1 VRYGLLN
8 ERLAREEVVTMS
20 AANGTAVKLAQG
32 LVALGTV
39 LVAVGIAWATLSAK
53 ADATALEAKRIEAQV
68 IGIQGKQHACELD
81 LREVRTQT
89 AAEIKSIGQRLDG
102 LERGMAELLK
112 RSRRER

>member
-1 VRYGLLN
+1 MKYGLLN
-8 ERLAREEVVTMS
+8 ERFARDEVVTMS
-20 AANGTAVKLAQG
+20 TTNGTAVKLVQG

-53 ADATALEAKRIEAQV
+53 AEATAVEAKRIEAQV
-68 IGIQGKQHACELD
+68 QAVQGRQHSCELD

-89 AAEIKSIGQRLDG
+89 AAEIRSISQRLDG
-102 LERGMAELLK
+102 LERGMTELLK